1 MGSYDLG
8 TSEPTALPFVET
20 RKGQER
26 TMNTACEA
34 NGDAAIRV
42 EKQTF
47 PHLPAVNGNKQA
59 FPALEGLTRALLMEL
74 LLCN

>member
-47 PHLPAVNGNKQA
+47 PHLPAVNGNK
-59 FPALEGLTRALLMEL
+59 
-74 LLCN
+74 